1 MPASWKTM
9 TGPLPKRTGIDP
21 LSAPGMSPANPSFED
36 DDQIG
41 SHTVD
46 NFSRTDQSDLLHH
59 GCGVVK
65 SHPIRVDRDRSE
77 CHPSPPI
84 RPDHRAPSL

>member
-21 LSAPGMSPANPSFED
+21 LSAPGMSPANPTSRMTTRS
-36 DDQIG
+36 G
-41 SHTVD
+41 RTVD

-65 SHPIRVDRDRSE
+65 FPRFALIEIGQNVIHHRQSDPIIERL
-77 CHPSPPI
+77 P
-84 RPDHRAPSL
+84 